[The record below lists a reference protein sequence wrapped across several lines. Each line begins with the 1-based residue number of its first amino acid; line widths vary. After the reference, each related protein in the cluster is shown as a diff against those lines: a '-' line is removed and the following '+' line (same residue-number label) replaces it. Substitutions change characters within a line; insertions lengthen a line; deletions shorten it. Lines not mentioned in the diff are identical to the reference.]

1 MGLPQILIEF
11 KEKAQT
17 AVVRSQN
24 GIVAVVLLDATKTG
38 AANASY
44 SYNYEAEVNT
54 EDWTAANRDY
64 LNKIF
69 MGAPKRVLVERIEA
83 ADGYAD
89 ALARL
94 KNKMWNWLTVP
105 GIEKHIGDVKTTMDW
120 IIAQRAAKKT
130 FKAVLAVSA
139 KAGLTAND
147 EGIVDYAT
155 DGIKVGAKTYT
166 RHEYCCRIAGLLAGL
181 SMTESATYQ
190 VLPEVESIIESTT
203 PDADI
208 DAGKFILINDGE
220 KIKVGRGINSLHI
233 LSGSKTEDMKKIKII
248 EGMDLI
254 RDDIRASFEKN
265 YIGINNSYANKLI
278 FISAVNQ
285 YFNTLERQ
293 GVLYDEY
300 ENIAEIDIDAQ
311 REWLANR
318 YDVSDYTDEQ
328 ILKAKTGSY
337 VFVKAAVQFNDAI
350 EDLHFTINME

>member
-1 MGLPQILIEF
+1 MGLPEILIEF
-11 KEKAQT
+11 KAKAET
-17 AVVRSQN
+17 AVARSQN
-24 GIVAVVLLDATKTG
+24 GILAVILEDDTKTDD
-38 AANASY
+38 ASKSYVYRTSADINASY
-44 SYNYEAEVNT
+44 WST
-54 EDWTAANRDY
+54 ESRRY
-64 LNKIF
+64 LNIIF
-69 MGAPKRVLVERIEA
+69 SSSPSRVLVERVGTSE
-83 ADGYAD
+83 GYD
-89 ALARL
+89 KALARL
-94 KNKMWNWLTVP
+94 KNKNWNWLAIP
-105 GIEKHIGDVKTTMDW
+105 GLKNEKVQSIGEW

-130 FKAVLAVSA
+130 FKAVLPC
-139 KAGLTAND
+139 TAANYNPNN
-147 EGIVDYAT
+147 EGIVDFAT
-155 DGIKVGAKTYT
+155 EGIKVGAYT
-166 RHEYCCRIAGLLAGL
+166 FSSNEYCARIAGLLASL
-181 SMTESATYQ
+181 SMAESATYQ
-190 VLPEVESIIESTT
+190 VLAEVDGITESTT
-203 PDADI
+203 PDEDI

-233 LSGSKTEDMKKIKII
+233 LSGDKTEDMKKIKII
-248 EGMDLI
+248 DGMDLI

-318 YDVSDYTDEQ
+318 YDVSAYTDEQ